1 MRFWNRLISVVLV
14 LILAACGGG
23 SEGDTNAA
31 GPSAEI
37 QTVENNGVQLEV
49 PREVS
54 AGAPVEVTWSG
65 PDNNNDYIS
74 VAEQGA
80 DDDAYVDYTR
90 TRNGSPLTVRVPD
103 TPGDY
108 EIRYVAAENDEVV
121 ARAPLTV
128 AEVESTLDAP
138 SEIGAGAPIEVTW
151 TGPDNPNDYI
161 SIAEQGTDDDAYAD
175 YTRTRNGSPLTVR
188 APDTPGRYE
197 IRYVMAQSD
206 RVIARSPVNVTA
218 VEASFDVADT
228 LMVDT
233 PVELNWSGP
242 DNPNDYISIAERGS
256 DDGSYVNYER
266 TRNGNPLTI
275 RTPEQPGQYE
285 LRYVMDQSDRVIARK
300 ALTVMPLQA
309 ILRAPDTASAG
320 SGIEVRWVGP
330 NGPDDFIAVATPD
343 APADQY
349 ESRALSRAGSPA
361 TVFAPGKA
369 GPYELRYI
377 WAEEDSVLARQ
388 ALTVQ

>member
-1 MRFWNRLISVVLV
+1 MRLWIGLV
-14 LILAACGGG
+14 CGLFVFGFAACGGG
-23 SEGDTNAA
+23 DDSDGTTTA
-31 GPSAEI
+31 ST
-37 QTVENNGVQLEV
+37 QTVEENGARLEV

-65 PDNNNDYIS
+65 PDNDNDYIS
-74 VAEQGA
+74 VAEQGS

-108 EIRYVAAENDEVV
+108 EIRYVTAENDEVLV
-121 ARAPLTV
+121 RAPITV
-128 AEVESTLDAP
+128 TEVEATLDVPA
-138 SEIGAGAPIEVTW
+138 EIGAGAPIEVTW

-175 YTRTRNGSPLTVR
+175 YTRTRDGSPLTVR

-218 VEASFDVADT
+218 VEAQFDVADT

-233 PVELNWSGP
+233 PVQINWTGP

-256 DDGSYVNYER
+256 DDGSYANYER
-266 TRNGNPLTI
+266 TRNGNPLAI
-275 RTPEQPGQYE
+275 RTPDRPGQYE
-285 LRYVMDQSDRVIARK
+285 LRYVMAQSDRVIARK
-300 ALTVMPLQA
+300 PLTIMPLQA
-309 ILRAPDTASAG
+309 MLRAPDTASTG
-320 SGIEVRWVGP
+320 SGIEVGWVGP

-349 ESRALSRAGSPA
+349 ESRALSRAGNPA
-361 TVFAPGKA
+361 TVFAPGEA
-369 GPYELRYI
+369 GTYELRYV
-377 WAEEDSVLARQ
+377 WAEEDSILARQ